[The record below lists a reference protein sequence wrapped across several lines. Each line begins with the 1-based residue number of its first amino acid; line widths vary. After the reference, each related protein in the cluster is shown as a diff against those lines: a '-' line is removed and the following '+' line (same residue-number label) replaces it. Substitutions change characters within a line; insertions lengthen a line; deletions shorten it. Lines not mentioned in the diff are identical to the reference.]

1 MNGLQEMIERARKR
15 TLSEMGANDEMEQIL
30 MLRRD
35 GNMQR
40 QMQPEQEK
48 VMGETPP
55 KEAGIEDGVVEY
67 FRKMGMSDALI
78 YQHLGIG
85 GKI

>member
-15 TLSEMGANDEMEQIL
+15 TLSEMRDNDEMEEIL
-30 MLRRD
+30 MLRID
-35 GNMQR
+35 GDMQR

-48 VMGETPP
+48 VIGETPP
-55 KEAGIEDGVVEY
+55 REAGIEDGVVEY